1 MKKSNENSTGS
12 ASDINS
18 LEFETALSELEDI
31 VRRLE
36 QGQISLDDAINSY
49 ERGALLKQHC
59 EKKLEQA
66 RMRVEKISFGP
77 EGAQSTEPADFE

>member
-1 MKKSNENSTGS
+1 M
-12 ASDINS
+12 
-18 LEFETALSELEDI
+18 
-31 VRRLE
+31 RRLE

-49 ERGALLKQHC
+49 ERGVLLKQHC

-77 EGAQSTEPADFE
+77 KGAEGTEPMDFE

>member
-1 MKKSNENSTGS
+1 MKQSRESSTNSTL
-12 ASDINS
+12 DINA
-18 LEFETALSELEDI
+18 LAFESALSELEDI

-66 RMRVEKISFGP
+66 RMRVEKISFGS
-77 EGAQSTEPADFE
+77 EGAQGTDPADLE